1 MLHYLFK
8 KGGKMVTLEEVC
20 ECGTELEQWLRMRV
34 HPIAVKMLKSKEEV
48 PESAIIPTRDWGH
61 KYALCQSFAK
71 SQRDGLTIAMFK
83 EDLWCFEP
91 VIGLGFGERIPYFL
105 EGHHRYPDSVKDLKA
120 AAEWCQN
127 MPHLEYGSYK
137 GIISAPVNACGFIP
151 DVIVMHVNGMM
162 ASQLLIIKCW
172 IDGRDIH
179 SQLSGHAACVYA
191 VVPSLLKRECAVAI
205 PCKGDR
211 RLAFAQDD
219 EILFTL
225 LPEMLPDFIAGA
237 RFLQEHNWGI
247 PMIQEYKEEYDLKP
261 GYGRLGEM
269 LGMDMK
275 KSPLGPQA
283 YQKY

>member
-1 MLHYLFK
+1 
-8 KGGKMVTLEEVC
+8 MVSLNEVH
-20 ECGTELEQWLRMRV
+20 ECAVELERWLRMRV
-34 HPIAVKMLKSKEEV
+34 HPIAVKMLKNRGEI
-48 PESAIIPTRDWGH
+48 PEDAIVPTRDWGH
-61 KYALCQSFAK
+61 KYALCQSYAR

-91 VIGLGFGERIPYFL
+91 VIGFGLAERLRYFL
-105 EGHHRYPDSVKDLKA
+105 EGHHRYPDSVRDLDA
-120 AAEWCQN
+120 AAVWCQN
-127 MPHLEYGSYK
+127 MPYLEYGLYQ
-137 GIISAPVNACGFIP
+137 GIVSAPAGSCSFMP

-162 ASQLLIIKCW
+162 TSQLLIIKCW
-172 IDGRDIH
+172 IDGKDVH

-191 VVPSLLKRECAVAI
+191 VVPSLLKRECTVSI

-225 LPEMLPDFIAGA
+225 LPETLPDFIAGA

-247 PMIQEYKEEYDLKP
+247 PMIQEYKEEYALKP
-261 GYGRLGEM
+261 AYARLGEM

-275 KSPLGPQA
+275 KSPPRPQA